1 MSLHK
6 IKENSFVEEYFQSP
20 SSQEDISYKESIM
33 EYDRFFDKKF
43 DELYDH
49 FLVLNNTELKEFI
62 KSHDDLLLLIDKINP
77 LLKKIFPNFVYIL
90 DFNQDPEFQYLNQ
103 VVIYIHIGQSSFDE
117 NWALLRQLNK
127 EIINIGEFPSQLKR
141 LLSVDLW

>member
-127 EIINIGEFPSQLKR
+127 EIRNIGEFPSQLKR

>member
-1 MSLHK
+1 
-6 IKENSFVEEYFQSP
+6 
-20 SSQEDISYKESIM
+20 M

>member
-33 EYDRFFDKKF
+33 EYDKFFIKKF
-43 DELYDH
+43 NELYNQFH
-49 FLVLNNTELKEFI
+49 VLNNTELKEFI
-62 KSHDDLLLLIDKINP
+62 KNHDDLLLLIDKINP

-127 EIINIGEFPSQLKR
+127 EIRNIDEFPSQLKR